1 MNKNKKTINLNG
13 SLLAP
18 LAIGEAACIRT
29 GGKFLRTARVVAIHE
44 QSEDCIRF
52 ETRKYNYHLTMPV
65 LPPAADKLLYAELA
79 ACA

>member
-18 LAIGEAACIRT
+18 LAIGEAASICT
-29 GGKFLRTARVVAIHE
+29 GGKFLRTGRVVAIHE
-44 QSEDCIRF
+44 QSEDSIRF
-52 ETRKYNYHLTMPV
+52 ETLKCNYHLTMPV